1 MQKAAPSV
9 VPLAPAI
16 APCRT
21 ENVMQLF
28 KTTTLLAA
36 LLAAGLSHAAELRV
50 LTHSSFAV
58 AKPLL
63 AEFEKQNGVKL
74 SIIKAGDA
82 GEMVNKLILTRANP
96 IADVVYGI
104 DNTLIGK
111 AETAGVLLPMSDKG
125 GAVALP
131 GAVSIDYGYVTLNYD
146 KAWFAKK
153 QLPLPKTLDDL
164 TRPAYKDLL
173 VVENPATSSPG
184 LAFLLSTISAM
195 GEAKAMAFWGKLRDN
210 GVKVSKGWTE
220 AYYTDFSRNGGARP
234 IVVSYATSPAA
245 EVFYSKEKLTASPTG
260 NLLLPGAVFQQ
271 VEGAALVKGG
281 KEAALARKFVDFLR
295 SDAVQK
301 DIPTSMWMYPVQP
314 GIALDPVFQHAEK
327 PTAHTTPDSRQIAAK
342 TSAWVGKWTRIVLK
356 SGQ

>member
-1 MQKAAPSV
+1 MQKDPPSV
-9 VPLAPAI
+9 VSLAPAI
-16 APCRT
+16 ALCRT

-36 LLAAGLSHAAELRV
+36 LLFAGLAHAAELRV

-111 AETAGVLLPMSDKG
+111 AEAAGVLLPMSDKG
-125 GAVALP
+125 GVVSLP

-153 QLPLPKTLDDL
+153 QLPLPKNLDDL

-281 KEAALARKFVDFLR
+281 KEAALARKFVEFLR

-342 TSAWVGKWTRIVLK
+342 TTAWVGKWTRIVLK